1 MFRKNIII
9 AFRSLKKDLP
19 YTITNVAGLAIG
31 ITCCLLIMSF
41 VKYELSFDQ
50 FHIKKDRIY
59 RINYDVLM
67 GGNET
72 VSPSVPVF
80 VGPALKQK
88 FPEIEDATRFMPEWS
103 SRTIRRGNVFFD
115 EKGFCYADPNFF
127 KVLDFKPINGN
138 LQTALDKPNTV
149 VITKEM
155 AKKYFGNTNPIGQ
168 TLLFNNKKDYVVTA
182 VMENVPFN
190 SHFTF
195 DFLASF
201 YSIPDFDSLETKQQW
216 NNPNYT
222 TFLLLK
228 PGTNVTSLSKKI
240 EEWVNPSGQAKQTAS
255 QNATHLK
262 LEPLKEAHFDT
273 QAFNFK
279 NLLIVSDFKY
289 IKIFITIAILVLL
302 IACANYVNLSTAKA
316 SVRAKEVGI
325 RKTIGAS
332 LPQLFTQFLAES
344 FLLTFLAVVI
354 SIVAAYTT
362 LPYLNKLLGKEIPFN
377 IINGSF
383 LMYIISGGIVVSL
396 LAGFYPSLVLSRF
409 KPVETLKGDFA
420 KTGGSGVSVRKSLVI
435 FQFAIS
441 IALILGTIIVR
452 SQLDFMQSTK
462 LGLDKD
468 HVLIIHGNAE
478 LNKRLDA
485 FATDLGNI
493 SGVQDVA
500 LTWRSPFETVIGNGF
515 SIKANPTSE
524 DDWHIVGGISGD
536 PHYLSTLGIPLIA
549 GRNFDPSK
557 IKGDSTVN
565 EFIVNE
571 AFLRHYRLKPGEAVG
586 KQVILGLTGK
596 GTIVGVMKD
605 FHTSSM
611 HDVIQPVVLFNN
623 PQYFGSVLVH
633 VGPGKLSPVLSK
645 IGKIWNAAVPLRP
658 FSYSFLD
665 DEYDAMY
672 RTEQRLGTL
681 MSLFCGMAILVTCLG
696 LLGLMTFMVT
706 QRTKEIG
713 IRKVLGASV
722 LNITTLLS
730 KDFLKLVLKAIVI
743 ATPVAW
749 YFMHDWLQDFAYRIH
764 ISWFVFVATA
774 IVALLIALLT
784 ISFQAIKAAIAN
796 PVKSLRTE

>member
-50 FHIKKDRIY
+50 FHTKKDRIY

-67 GGNET
+67 GGIET

-80 VGPALKQK
+80 VGPELKQK

-103 SRTIRRGNVFFD
+103 ARTIRHGNVFFD
-115 EKGFCYADPNFF
+115 EKGFCYADPNFV
-127 KVLDFKPINGN
+127 KVLDFKSINGN
-138 LQTALDKPNTV
+138 LQTALDKPNMV
-149 VITKEM
+149 VITKDM

-168 TLLFNNKKDYVVTA
+168 ALLFNNKKDFVVSA
-182 VMENVPFN
+182 VMENVPSN

-195 DFLASF
+195 DFLTSF
-201 YSIPDFDSLETKQQW
+201 YSIPGFDSLETKQQW

-228 PGTNVTSLSKKI
+228 PGTNVSLLSKKI
-240 EEWVNPSGQAKQTAS
+240 EDWVNPKEASQSAS

-262 LEPLKEAHFDT
+262 LEPLKDVHFDT

-354 SIVAAYTT
+354 AIVAAYTT

-377 IINGSF
+377 VLDGTL
-383 LMYIISGGIVVSL
+383 LMYIVGEAIVVSL
-396 LAGFYPSLVLSRF
+396 LAGFYPSWVLSRF
-409 KPVETLKGDFA
+409 KPVDTLKGDYA

-435 FQFAIS
+435 FQFTIS

-468 HVLIIHGNAE
+468 HVLIIHGNTDLKNK
-478 LNKRLDA
+478 LNA
-485 FATDLGNI
+485 FAADLRNI

-500 LTWRSPFETVIGNGF
+500 ETWRSPSETVIGNGF
-515 SIKANPTSE
+515 SIKEHPASD
-524 DDWHIVGGISGD
+524 DDWHVVGGVAGD
-536 PHYLSTLGIPLIA
+536 QHYLSTLGIPLIA
-549 GRNFDPSK
+549 GRNFDPLK

-571 AFLRHYRLKPGEAVG
+571 AFLRHYRLKPQQVLG
-586 KQVILGLTGK
+586 KKAILGLAGTGP
-596 GTIVGVMKD
+596 IVGVMKD

-611 HDVIQPVVLFNN
+611 HDVIQPVVLFNS
-623 PQYFGSVLVH
+623 PQWFGSVLVH

-645 IGKIWNAAVPLRP
+645 IGKIWSAAVPMRP

-672 RTEQRLGTL
+672 RTEQRLGIL

-696 LLGLMTFMVT
+696 LLGLMTFMVA

-730 KDFLKLVLKAIVI
+730 KDFLKLVFIAIII

-784 ISFQAIKAAIAN
+784 VSFQAIKAAIAN